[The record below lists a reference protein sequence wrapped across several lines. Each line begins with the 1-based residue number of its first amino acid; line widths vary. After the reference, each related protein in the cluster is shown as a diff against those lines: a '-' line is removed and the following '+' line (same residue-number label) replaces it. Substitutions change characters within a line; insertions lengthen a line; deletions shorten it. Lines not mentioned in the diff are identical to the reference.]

1 MSDLSVEL
9 GKKLNSVYNKD
20 DFITAVLSYADNEAD
35 QRSVIEFIDNG
46 EDVTDE
52 NVLIFAM
59 ELADAHDK

>member
-1 MSDLSVEL
+1 MSDLAVEL
-9 GKKLNSVYNKD
+9 GKKLKSVYNND
-20 DFITAVLSYADNEAD
+20 DFITAVLSYADNEVD

-59 ELADAHDK
+59 ELADAHDE

>member
-1 MSDLSVEL
+1 MSDLAVEL
-9 GKKLNSVYNKD
+9 GKKLKSVYDND
-20 DFITAVLSYADNEAD
+20 NFITAVLSYADNEVN

-59 ELADAHDK
+59 ELADAHDE

>member
-1 MSDLSVEL
+1 MSDLAVEL
-9 GKKLNSVYNKD
+9 GKKLKSVYNND
-20 DFITAVLSYADNEAD
+20 NFITAVLSYADNEAD